1 MSVCLTRPVDGLSVY
16 KHWMATSRRQG
27 TASQRPTEILD
38 AALTLFD
45 KFGYPGTRM
54 ADIAEALGIQAPSL
68 YNHVQSKQALLRAVM
83 ISTMET
89 LIADHKTALASTSD
103 PAEQLRRAMDAHVR
117 YHTRFPREAHVGN
130 REIMSLDEPD
140 RSHVLELRRE
150 YAHSWQ
156 QMIERGVEQGVFDT
170 PSPRLAS
177 YAILEMGIGVSVWFR
192 PDGEL
197 SENEVAYTYA
207 DMALRIC
214 AAPSS

>member
-1 MSVCLTRPVDGLSVY
+1 MAVTRRHMPG
-16 KHWMATSRRQG
+16 R
-27 TASQRPTEILD
+27 SQRPDQILD

-45 KFGYPGTRM
+45 KRGYPGTRM

-83 ISTMET
+83 VSTMET
-89 LIADHKTALASTSD
+89 LIADHETALRSTDD

-117 YHTRFPREAHVGN
+117 YHARFPREAHVGN
-130 REIMSLDEPD
+130 REITSLEEPD
-140 RSHVLELRRE
+140 RSYVLTLRRD

-156 QMIERGVEQGVFDT
+156 RLIERGVEEGLFDT

-177 YAILEMGIGVSVWFR
+177 YALLEMGIGVSMWFR

-197 SENEVAYTYA
+197 SESEVAYTYA
-207 DMALRIC
+207 DMALRIV
-214 AAPSS
+214 AASAEFVASRRPAPSSSHG